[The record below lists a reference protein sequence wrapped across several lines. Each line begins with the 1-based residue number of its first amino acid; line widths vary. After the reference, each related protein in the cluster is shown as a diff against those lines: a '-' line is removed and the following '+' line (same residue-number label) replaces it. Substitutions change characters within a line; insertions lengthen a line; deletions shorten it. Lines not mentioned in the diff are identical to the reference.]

1 MDDVHK
7 EIKHLHD
14 RRVYIPVDPRK
25 MSSRS
30 KTSALKYLIFLKMKR
45 YGRVKGKICADVR
58 SQRANTHKDDIRL
71 TTVATDS
78 LMISCLIDAM
88 ERCAVATVDI
98 LSALLQA
105 GTDDLVYIK
114 FEVLME

>member
-1 MDDVHK
+1 MDAVHK
-7 EIKHLHD
+7 EIKQLHD
-14 RRVYIPVDPRK
+14 CGVSIPFDPRK
-25 MSSRS
+25 MSSGS
-30 KTSALKYLIFLKMKR
+30 KASALKYLIFLKMKR

-88 ERCAVATVDI
+88 ERRAVATVDI
-98 LSALLQA
+98 PGAFLQA
-105 GTDDLVYIK
+105 DMVKLVYVK
-114 FEVLME
+114 F